1 MSLNMIDGET
11 DLLDLSYRGLL
22 SYDERYKLSG
32 KFLSLPSTNVV
43 INLASVK
50 TCKNWISENMYLN
63 ENHI

>member
-32 KFLSLPSTNVV
+32 KLFITSFHKCS
-43 INLASVK
+43 
-50 TCKNWISENMYLN
+50 Y
-63 ENHI
+63 